1 MQKQQIIKIIKEFFA
16 LVQSYWKTSKV
27 TMLLKPVLYIITIV
41 IAAFRTD
48 LKWLV
53 ILGVVCVFLDFI
65 MNTYETKKFEDR
77 IAESKHKIKDIEKEK
92 SKLIESDL
100 ENKKK
105 INDLQ
110 EEIEFYGSIIENH
123 LHSFLAFLHKQ
134 LGFKRSERISVYVRD
149 EVENNFRIVGRY
161 STSPKYNK
169 IGRLSY
175 EGNKGFIS
183 KCWDGDSDDFI
194 KILPEYGT
202 PEYYSEQAS
211 VGYSIDELEILSM
224 KPRLF
229 YVLNISRDSHPS
241 IGVLVVES
249 TKDRLD
255 GYPDYSVNEAEEEFR
270 KQFSKDIQK
279 YSQYLYDVMDTKRI
293 IK

>member
-1 MQKQQIIKIIKEFFA
+1 MQKQQIIEKIKEFFA

-48 LKWLV
+48 LKWLF
-53 ILGVVCVFLDFI
+53 ILGVVCVFFDFI

-77 IAESKHKIKDIEKEK
+77 IAEYKRKIKDIEQEK

-100 ENKKK
+100 RHKKK
-105 INDLQ
+105 IYELL
-110 EEIEFYGSIIENH
+110 EEIEFYGRIIENH
-123 LHSFLAFLHKQ
+123 LYSFLAFLHKQ
-134 LGFKRSERISVYVRD
+134 LRFKRSERISVYVRD

-161 STSPKYNK
+161 SPSPKYNK

-183 KCWDGDSDDFI
+183 KCWDGDSDDFV
-194 KILPEYGT
+194 KILPKYGT

-211 VGYSIDELEILSM
+211 VGYSKDELEILSM
-224 KPRLF
+224 KSRLF

-249 TKDRLD
+249 TKERLD
-255 GYPDYSVNEAEEEFR
+255 GYPDYSVNEAEENFR
-270 KQFSKDIQK
+270 KRFSKDIQK